1 MNKME
6 FQEARQEKKKTVKT
20 TRQKKKKRQI
30 MFKGTKARLEPS
42 SLVWQKPKES
52 GISSQGWRKT
62 NANLEA
68 YTPWTY
74 SSKTKAKTWEKTE
87 SCIYFSQY
95 VSD

>member
-6 FQEARQEKKKTVKT
+6 FQEARQEKKIVKT
-20 TRQKKKKRQI
+20 TKQKKKKRQI
-30 MFKGTKARLEPS
+30 IFKGTKAKLEPS
-42 SLVWQKPKES
+42 SLVQQKPKES

-74 SSKTKAKTWEKTE
+74 SSKMKAKTWEKRE
-87 SCIYFSQY
+87 SCISFSQY
-95 VSD
+95 VSG